1 MKAAVMV
8 VVGWAFFFTA
18 PAWASVAVFPV
29 DGTNLD
35 RGEVAAIG
43 QMMASSYQLESGE
56 ATLPPKQTAATLEAE
71 GDYAPAASRLGASE
85 YLFVS
90 AVRLEERIV
99 ITVSRYRA
107 DGTLLHSAKM
117 TATSLDDLESISER
131 LARALYR
138 REAIR
143 ETQTLDNVT
152 RTEGKK
158 PNRIWVEK
166 VMGIKASYIYPMAYG
181 GEDIAPMMSFGF
193 DGRLEGESYF
203 LEIGAGFIV
212 PSRNHENRLSYGGL
226 YSDIGASL
234 YLTNT
239 SVSPYVGLGV
249 LPRLVGID
257 ITNLAAYA
265 QVGAMFF
272 RESSSRIYID
282 LRVAQ
287 NVMPVGFNRSYEY
300 DPATGTTTGGG
311 DTELYPL
318 EWTLSVGMG
327 W

>member
-8 VVGWAFFFTA
+8 ALGWALTVTA

-43 QMMASSYQLESGE
+43 QMMASSYQMESGE

-99 ITVSRYRA
+99 ITASRYRA
-107 DGTLLHSAKM
+107 DGTLLYSSKM

-131 LARALYR
+131 LSRALHR
-138 REAIR
+138 QEAIR
-143 ETQTLDNVT
+143 DTQSLGNVT
-152 RTEGKK
+152 RTEGRK

-166 VMGIKASYIYPMAYG
+166 VMGLKASYIYPMAYG

-203 LEIGAGFIV
+203 LEIGAGFLV
-212 PSRNHENRLSYGGL
+212 PNGDNEDRLSYGGVYADL
-226 YSDIGASL
+226 GGSV

-257 ITNLAAYA
+257 ITNFAAYA
-265 QVGAMFF
+265 QVGAMFL
-272 RESSSRIYID
+272 RQSSSRIYVD
-282 LRVAQ
+282 LRASQ
-287 NVMPVGFNRSYEY
+287 NVMPVGFNQPYQY
-300 DPATGTTTGGG
+300 DATTGTTSGG
-311 DTELYPL
+311 DDLELYPL